1 MEIATFAP
9 VLIPTLNRYEHF
21 RRCVESLSRCTYA
34 DQTELV
40 IGLDFPPSEKYVEG
54 WKKICEYVNTISG
67 FGKVTIFRREENFG
81 VDKNIDDIS
90 EYAAKK
96 YDCYI
101 FSEDDNEFSPNFLD
115 YINQGLDIYK
125 DNPQVFA
132 ICGYNY
138 PIDLSDYNKAYYFS
152 HEFAAWGY
160 GGWFEKAKRVSDII
174 KSPKYVID
182 LYKSYPLSVYF
193 KNNLKLMVLSTRIG
207 DGFLG
212 DIYLT
217 SFLHSH
223 NVFTVFPS
231 VSLVRNWGHDGSGIN
246 CSLME
251 KSLEEIYTK
260 QRIADESTFSFDNDL
275 PIEINKNIN
284 KKIVSFKHKSFAEKI
299 KQFICFVLIRMYAKF
314 K

>member
-1 MEIATFAP
+1 MEITAFAP

-34 DQTELV
+34 DKTELV

-193 KNNLKLMVLSTRIG
+193 KNNLKLMALSTRIG

-246 CSLME
+246 CSAME

-260 QRIADESTFSFDNDL
+260 QRIADKSTFSFYNDL